1 MARIRS
7 IKPDFWDS
15 ADTAQASLR
24 TRLLYIAMWNWAD
37 DYGIGDGH
45 PGRIITFAFPN
56 DDIPAADYPRLL
68 ADVSSAFGVVFFE
81 YLGRPYFTIPAWD
94 KHQRTEKK
102 AKPKDGLLEAAAE
115 AVERFVPPDQT
126 PNAESP
132 QNVADVP
139 TLSGEPSDAGSR
151 KLEVGKGTGEEV
163 KTGATELRDPTPPRF
178 QEFWDAYPI
187 RRDRRKAERAF
198 KNALKRADADEIING
213 ARRYNDDPNRSDQYT
228 KYAEGWLNA
237 DGWLDEPLPVRA
249 TGTHGSYRN
258 GQPLQGADLR
268 AAENANI
275 ASLFSTQK
283 AIDQ

>member
-1 MARIRS
+1 
-7 IKPDFWDS
+7 
-15 ADTAQASLR
+15 
-24 TRLLYIAMWNWAD
+24 MWNWAD

-68 ADVSSAFGVVFFE
+68 ADVSSAFRVVFFE

-102 AKPKDGLLEAAAE
+102 AKPKEGLLEAAAA
-115 AVERFVPPDQT
+115 AVASFIPPGQDADSES
-126 PNAESP
+126 PHNVAESP
-132 QNVADVP
+132 TQGDGC
-139 TLSGEPSDAGSR
+139 SGAGSR
-151 KLEVGKGTGEEV
+151 KLEVGKGTGEEE
-163 KTGATELRDPTPPRF
+163 TGATVLRDSIPPRF
-178 QEFWDAYPI
+178 EEFWSAYPR

-198 KNALKRADADEIING
+198 KAALKRADADDIIDG
-213 ARRYNDDPNRSDQYT
+213 AHRYNTDPNRIEQYT

-237 DGWLDEPLPVRA
+237 DGWLDEPLPPR
-249 TGTHGSYRN
+249 TDGPRYRN